1 MAFWVHAWWGGRR
14 AGNISGPAEP
24 GASASGTAVARD
36 RIPMSEPFLPTRRF
50 GQELR
55 ATFTLALPLVLGHV
69 STGLINFV
77 DNVIAG
83 HHGTRTLASV
93 TVGTALLWL
102 PMMVPIGTL
111 IALTASISQLDGAGR
126 REAIGPL
133 FRQALWLGLGL
144 GLAMFAFLSLVPL
157 ALPGFGIAPDIVPG
171 ATAFAHAVRWGV
183 PALVLFFCMRYL
195 SEGMHWTLPTMVL
208 GFAGLAVLAPL
219 GWALTFGIGP
229 LPELGA
235 AGLGAASATVM
246 WLQALAFALYL
257 ARSRRFAPLGLF
269 ARLEPPDRREIGRL
283 LATGLPIGVTVLMEG
298 GLFIATALLIARLGE
313 VPAAAHQIAINVS
326 ALCFMLPMGLA
337 EATTVRV
344 GHALGA
350 GDGDGVRRAA
360 RAGYA
365 IVLGTQ
371 AASATLLLAGH
382 EAIVAVYTSDA
393 AVAALASSLLLYAAA
408 FQFPDGIQVMS
419 AGALRGLKDTR
430 VPMFLAVL
438 AYWGLGM
445 PLGAGLGLGLGWG
458 PQGMWAG
465 LIAGL
470 SVAALLLGLRLAH
483 SLRRLPS
490 GPVT

>member
-1 MAFWVHAWWGGRR
+1 
-14 AGNISGPAEP
+14 
-24 GASASGTAVARD
+24 
-36 RIPMSEPFLPTRRF
+36 MSSLATPVPRF
-50 GQELR
+50 GHELR
-55 ATFTLALPLVLGHV
+55 ATATLALPLVLGHV
-69 STGLINFV
+69 STGLISFV

-83 HHGTRTLASV
+83 HHGTRTLAAV

-126 REAIGPL
+126 RDAIAPL

-144 GLAMFAFLSLVPL
+144 GVLMFAFLSAVPY
-157 ALPGFGIAPDIVPG
+157 ALDAFGIAADIIPG

-183 PALVLFFCMRYL
+183 PALILFFCMRYL
-195 SEGMHWTLPTMVL
+195 SEGLHWTLPTMLL
-208 GFAGLAVLAPL
+208 GFGGLAVLAPL
-219 GWALTFGIGP
+219 GYALTFGLGP

-246 WLQALAFALYL
+246 WLQAACFAGYL
-257 ARSRRFAPLGLF
+257 ARSKRFAPLGLF
-269 ARLEPPDRREIGRL
+269 ARFEGPRWTAIREL

-298 GLFIATALLIARLGE
+298 GLFIVTALLIARLGE

-326 ALCFMLPMGLA
+326 ALCFMVPMGLA

-344 GHALGA
+344 GRALGA
-350 GDGDGVRRAA
+350 GDPHGVRRAA

-365 IVLGTQ
+365 IVLLTQ
-371 AASATLLLAGH
+371 TLSALVLLLGH
-382 EAIVAVYTSDA
+382 DAIVAVYTRDL

-419 AGALRGLKDTR
+419 AGALRGLRDTR
-430 VPMFLAVL
+430 VPMFLAM
-438 AYWGLGM
+438 ASYWGLGM

-458 PQGMWAG
+458 PQGMWTG
-465 LIAGL
+465 LI
-470 SVAALLLGLRLAH
+470 LGLAAAAVLMGWRLAW
-483 SLRRLPS
+483 SLRRLPPPVATTS
-490 GPVT
+490 GTVTSGA

>member
-1 MAFWVHAWWGGRR
+1 M
-14 AGNISGPAEP
+14 SSSPAP
-24 GASASGTAVARD
+24 RFAR
-36 RIPMSEPFLPTRRF
+36 
-50 GQELR
+50 ELR
-55 ATFTLALPLVLGHV
+55 ATATLALPLVLGHV

-111 IALTASISQLDGAGR
+111 IALTASVSQLDGAGR
-126 REAIGPL
+126 RREIAPL

-144 GLAMFAFLSLVPL
+144 GLLMFAFLSAVPL
-157 ALPGFGIAPDIVPG
+157 ALDAFGIAADIIPG

-183 PALVLFFCMRYL
+183 PALTLFFCMRYL
-195 SEGMHWTLPTMVL
+195 SEGLHWTLPTMLL
-208 GFAGLAVLAPL
+208 GFGGLLVLAPL
-219 GWALTFGIGP
+219 GYALAFGAGP
-229 LPELGA
+229 LPEMGA

-246 WLQALAFALYL
+246 WLQALGFGLYL
-257 ARSRRFAPLGLF
+257 WRSRRFAPLGLF
-269 ARLEPPDRREIGRL
+269 AHLEPPRWHAIAAL

-326 ALCFMLPMGLA
+326 ALCFMVPMGLA

-350 GDGDGVRRAA
+350 GAPEGVRRAA

-365 IVLGTQ
+365 IVLATQ
-371 AASATLLLAGH
+371 ALSALLLLSGH
-382 EAIVAVYTSDA
+382 DAIVAVYTTDA
-393 AVAALASSLLLYAAA
+393 AVAALASTLLLYAAA

-419 AGALRGLKDTR
+419 AGSLRGLRDTR
-430 VPMFLAVL
+430 VPMFP
-438 AYWGLGM
+438 W
-445 PLGAGLGLGLGWG
+445 
-458 PQGMWAG
+458 
-465 LIAGL
+465 
-470 SVAALLLGLRLAH
+470 R
-483 SLRRLPS
+483 
-490 GPVT
+490 

>member
-1 MAFWVHAWWGGRR
+1 MP
-14 AGNISGPAEP
+14 SPATP
-24 GASASGTAVARD
+24 
-36 RIPMSEPFLPTRRF
+36 RF

-55 ATFTLALPLVLGHV
+55 ATATLALPLVLGHV

-83 HHGTRTLASV
+83 HHGTRTLAAV

-102 PMMVPIGTL
+102 PMMVPLGTL
-111 IALTASISQLDGAGR
+111 IALTASVSQLDGGGR
-126 REAIGPL
+126 RGEIAPL
-133 FRQALWLGLGL
+133 FRQALWLALGL
-144 GLAMFAFLSLVPL
+144 GLLMWVFLSAAPL
-157 ALPGFGIAPDIVPG
+157 LLGAFGIAADIVPG
-171 ATAFAHAVRWGV
+171 ATAFCHAVRWGA

-195 SEGMHWTLPTMVL
+195 SEGTHWTLPTMVL
-208 GFAGLAVLAPL
+208 GFGGLAVLAPL
-219 GWALTFGIGP
+219 GYALCFGAGP
-229 LPELGA
+229 LPEMGA

-246 WLQALAFALYL
+246 WLQALAFAAYL
-257 ARSRRFAPLGLF
+257 WKSKRFAPLGLF
-269 ARLEPPDRREIGRL
+269 AHFEPPRWPAIRGL

-350 GDGDGVRRAA
+350 GDPSGVRRAA
-360 RAGYA
+360 RAGYV
-365 IVLGTQ
+365 IVLATQ
-371 AASATLLLAGH
+371 LCSALVLLLGH
-382 EAIVAVYTSDA
+382 DAIVAVYTADV
-393 AVAALASSLLLYAAA
+393 AVATLASALLLYAAA

-419 AGALRGLKDTR
+419 AGSLRGLRDTR
-430 VPMFLAVL
+430 VPMFLAAA

-465 LIAGL
+465 LIVGL
-470 SVAALLLGLRLAH
+470 SAAAVLMGGRLAWR
-483 SLRRLPS
+483 LRHLPP
-490 GPVT
+490 PVAVATPSAASSPAP

>member
-1 MAFWVHAWWGGRR
+1 M
-14 AGNISGPAEP
+14 SS
-24 GASASGTAVARD
+24 ASA
-36 RIPMSEPFLPTRRF
+36 PRF
-50 GQELR
+50 GHELR
-55 ATFTLALPLVLGHV
+55 ATATLALPLVLGHV

-77 DNVIAG
+77 DAVIAG

-111 IALTASISQLDGAGR
+111 IALTASVSQLDGAGR
-126 REAIGPL
+126 RNEIAPL

-144 GLAMFAFLSLVPL
+144 GLLMFAFLSLVPL
-157 ALPGFGIAPDIVPG
+157 ALGRFGIAADLIPG

-183 PALVLFFCMRYL
+183 PALTLFFCMRYL
-195 SEGMHWTLPTMVL
+195 SEGLHWTLPTMLL
-208 GFAGLAVLAPL
+208 GFGGLAVLAPL
-219 GWALTFGIGP
+219 GYVLTFGVGP
-229 LPELGA
+229 LPEMGA
-235 AGLGAASATVM
+235 AGLGVASATVM
-246 WLQALAFALYL
+246 WLQALGFAFYL
-257 ARSRRFAPLGLF
+257 WRSKRFAPLGLF
-269 ARLEPPDRREIGRL
+269 SHLELPRWRVIAGL

-326 ALCFMLPMGLA
+326 ALCFMIPMGLA

-350 GDGDGVRRAA
+350 QNADGVRRAA
-360 RAGYA
+360 RAGYTIVLATQLCSA
-365 IVLGTQ
+365 IVL
-371 AASATLLLAGH
+371 LLGH
-382 EAIVAVYTSDA
+382 DAIVAVYTRDV
-393 AVAALASSLLLYAAA
+393 AVAALASTLLLYAAA

-419 AGALRGLKDTR
+419 AGSLRGLRDTR
-430 VPMFLAVL
+430 VPMFLAMA

-465 LIAGL
+465 LIVGL
-470 SVAALLLGLRLAH
+470 SAAAILMGWRLAWR
-483 SLRRLPS
+483 LRRLPAPLPAPDGTLTS
-490 GPVT
+490 GA

>member
-1 MAFWVHAWWGGRR
+1 
-14 AGNISGPAEP
+14 
-24 GASASGTAVARD
+24 
-36 RIPMSEPFLPTRRF
+36 MSSPSTPRF

-55 ATFTLALPLVLGHV
+55 ATATLALPLVLGHV

-102 PMMVPIGTL
+102 PMMVPLGTL
-111 IALTASISQLDGAGR
+111 IALTASVSQLDGAGR
-126 REAIGPL
+126 RAEIAPL
-133 FRQALWLGLGL
+133 FRQALWLALGL
-144 GLAMFAFLSLVPL
+144 GLLMFGFLSAAPL
-157 ALPGFGIAPDIVPG
+157 LLGAFGIAADIIPG
-171 ATAFAHAVRWGV
+171 ATAFCHAVRWGA

-195 SEGMHWTLPTMVL
+195 SEGTHWTLPTMVL
-208 GFAGLAVLAPL
+208 GFGGLAVLAPL
-219 GWALTFGIGP
+219 GYALAFGIGP
-229 LPELGA
+229 LPEMGA

-246 WLQALAFALYL
+246 WLQALAFAAYL
-257 ARSRRFAPLGLF
+257 WTSRRFAPLGLF
-269 ARLEPPDRREIGRL
+269 AHLEPPRWTVIRGL

-298 GLFIATALLIARLGE
+298 GLFIVTALLIARLGE

-350 GDGDGVRRAA
+350 GDPGGVRRAA
-360 RAGYA
+360 RAGYV
-365 IVLGTQ
+365 IVLATQ
-371 AASATLLLAGH
+371 LCSALVLLLGH
-382 EAIVAVYTSDA
+382 DAIVAVYTADV
-393 AVAALASSLLLYAAA
+393 AVAALASTLLLYAAA

-419 AGALRGLKDTR
+419 AGSLRGLRDTQ
-430 VPMFLAVL
+430 VPMFLAAA

-465 LIAGL
+465 LIVGL
-470 SVAALLLGLRLAH
+470 TAAAVLMGGRLAWR
-483 SLRRLPS
+483 LRHLPP
-490 GPVT
+490 PVAPEAPPAPPAPAP